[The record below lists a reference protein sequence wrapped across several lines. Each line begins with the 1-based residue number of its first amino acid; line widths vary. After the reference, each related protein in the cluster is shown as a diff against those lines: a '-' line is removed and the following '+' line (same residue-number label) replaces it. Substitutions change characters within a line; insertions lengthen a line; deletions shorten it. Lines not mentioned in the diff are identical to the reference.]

1 MDAQKKN
8 LDRLRA
14 KIDEIDEE
22 FLKLLDRRASIV
34 IEIGEVKRTEGMEFY
49 MPEREREILT
59 KLQSMHQGP
68 FPHYGIESVF
78 REIMSACLSLEK
90 ELKVAY
96 LGPEATFSHL
106 AALEKFG
113 HSAQMISKKSIPSI
127 FEEVKRDRVDY
138 GVIPIENSIEGT
150 INPSL
155 DMFIEYDDLKINA
168 EILLEVSL
176 NLASIS
182 GKLED
187 VKKVFSHYQPAA
199 QCRRWLETNLPEVPI
214 TDVASTALAAQRAT
228 EDPQSAAIVN
238 SYATRL
244 YGLRII
250 VRKIEDYP
258 QNYTRFFSIGKR
270 TPKPTGQD
278 KTSIMFF
285 IKDEV
290 GILYRMLKPFAEEGI
305 NLTKIESRPIKKRP
319 WEYAFFLDMEGH
331 ITELKVSKAI
341 DRVKESAIYL
351 AHLGSYPKG

>member
-1 MDAQKKN
+1 
-8 LDRLRA
+8 
-14 KIDEIDEE
+14 
-22 FLKLLDRRASIV
+22 
-34 IEIGEVKRTEGMEFY
+34 
-49 MPEREREILT
+49 
-59 KLQSMHQGP
+59 
-68 FPHYGIESVF
+68 
-78 REIMSACLSLEK
+78 MSACLSLEK

-138 GVIPIENSIEGT
+138 GIIPIENSIEGT

-155 DMFIEYDDLKINA
+155 DMFMEYDDLKINA
-168 EILLEVSL
+168 EISLEVSL

-182 GKLED
+182 GRLD
-187 VKKVFSHYQPAA
+187 NIKKIFSHYQPAA
-199 QCRRWLETNLPEVPI
+199 QCRRWLEANLPEVPI
-214 TDVASTALAAQRAT
+214 IDASSTALAAQKTA

-238 SYATRL
+238 SYAAKL
-244 YGLRII
+244 YGLKII
-250 VRKIEDYP
+250 VKKIEDYP
-258 QNYTRFFSIGKR
+258 QNYTRFFVIGKKI
-270 TPKPTGQD
+270 PKPTGQD

-290 GILYRMLKPFAEEGI
+290 GILYRILRPFAEEGV

-331 ITELKVSKAI
+331 IAEPKVSKAI
-341 DRVKESAIYL
+341 DKVRESAIYL